1 MPIRQVCH
9 IETWRENFEAVHS
22 FYDARR
28 IAEAN
33 AEPNAAHRTLAAWQ
47 AKWPGRVLL
56 LTQNIDRLLERAG
69 CSSVIHLHGEIRKLQ
84 CHGCRATWE
93 IGAEAYDRRGCPTCA
108 SRGDVKPAIVFFGEQ
123 APRYSDLHTIVESL
137 TDVDT
142 ALVVGTSGVVLP
154 ADQLFGYSRAH
165 SILGELRAGRP
176 DGRTRLHRMPLR
188 PCDGTSAALAG
199 DARPPDGSGVSDQ
212 VAPFASLLPPS
223 TSRAG
228 IAVGVAHRLRCAHG
242 QSQTGAS
249 VHRQFSL
256 QDRATGPAGVADD
269 YGLTVPEAVGS
280 WMVDEINARTTA
292 LGTTS
297 SISLIEYKSIPYNDT

>member
-1 MPIRQVCH
+1 MKAPRLIVFSGAGLSAESGLPTFRGDNGLWEGVPIRQVCH

-165 SILGELRAGRP
+165 SILVNFEPGDQMDERAF
-176 DGRTRLHRMPLR
+176 TECHY
-188 PCDGTSAALAG
+188 
-199 DARPPDGSGVSDQ
+199 
-212 VAPFASLLPPS
+212 
-223 TSRAG
+223 
-228 IAVGVAHRLRCAHG
+228 
-242 QSQTGAS
+242 
-249 VHRQFSL
+249 
-256 QDRATGPAGVADD
+256 GPATEHLPRLQATLDRRMGPA
-269 YGLTVPEAVGS
+269 
-280 WMVDEINARTTA
+280 
-292 LGTTS
+292 
-297 SISLIEYKSIPYNDT
+297 